1 MRGMTFAVGGWI
13 GIKRGLVATF
23 LGLALL
29 VEVGVAQAPVDR
41 EARTFFAGRHQLRL
55 ALGFGGVTGSASASV
70 GEGARVE
77 SRIQFGS
84 TVGYRYWVREGW
96 AIGADAGLMSMDQEV
111 TASSQ
116 SVSVVSSTLGIAV
129 LVVRAEP
136 PSWTLGD
143 RVRPFGELAF
153 GAFGAM
159 TSSVEAIPPSV
170 AADDQTVPGLRA
182 GLGLDLPLG
191 SRFLAG
197 LGAYYTLLPDF
208 DEPIAGR
215 DNFSSWVVEAAFGIL
230 LGG

>member
-1 MRGMTFAVGGWI
+1 MRGRMLAAGEGNWVGR
-13 GIKRGLVATF
+13 GILATI
-23 LGLALL
+23 LGVTLL

-41 EARTFFAGRHQLRL
+41 EPHTFFAGRHQLRL
-55 ALGFGGVTGSASASV
+55 AVGFGSVTGSVSASV

-136 PSWTLGD
+136 PSWTLGH

-153 GAFGAM
+153 GAFGGM
-159 TSSVEAIPPSV
+159 TSSVEAIPPGVSV
-170 AADDQTVPGLRA
+170 EDQTVPGVRA
-182 GLGLDLPLG
+182 GLGVDLPLG

-197 LGAYYTLLPDF
+197 LGAYYILLPDF

-215 DNFSSWVVEAAFGIL
+215 DNFSSWGMEAAFGLL

>member
-1 MRGMTFAVGGWI
+1 
-13 GIKRGLVATF
+13 
-23 LGLALL
+23 
-29 VEVGVAQAPVDR
+29 
-41 EARTFFAGRHQLRL
+41 
-55 ALGFGGVTGSASASV
+55 V

-77 SRIQFGS
+77 SRIQIGS

-111 TASSQ
+111 TASVQ

-143 RVRPFGELAF
+143 RVRPYGEAAF

-159 TSSVEAIPPSV
+159 TSSVEAIPPGVSV
-170 AADDQTVPGLRA
+170 DDQTVPGVRLGA
-182 GLGLDLPLG
+182 GLDLPLG
-191 SRFLAG
+191 SRFTAG
-197 LGAYYTLLPDF
+197 LGAYVTLLPDF

-215 DNFSSWVVEAAFGIL
+215 DNFSSWGMEAVFGIL